1 MLASAAVAID
11 LRLKIL
17 WAPLL
22 TVALTAALAG
32 ASWVD
37 RTRLA
42 QQLGAVL
49 QTRSDLEQVVARVHD
64 YHERAV
70 ARAREAVLD
79 PRLANR
85 VPIVAYSAEHYAE
98 DMDRS
103 LIEARGAL
111 LRASVPGADQRW
123 HADMQRAA
131 DELDRGRARLAGLGQ
146 NFAALLDTLDGED
159 LEVTNT
165 ALHDVEQSAAEIAT
179 DLRRTSAIVRRA
191 LDWQARSVTGTGALV
206 PRWVWIALLP
216 WIAIGTYLT
225 LRPVSRLRRLAL
237 GDTVA
242 PTTREERALAEREG
256 ELSKRIADNEA
267 LANQRLRD
275 SERAAQN
282 ARRAEHELALL
293 KLYNDNLVNSLRS
306 AVVVTDPVGRVIGS
320 NRAARELFGI
330 AVDTDLDIDDH
341 PLGKALKARN
351 PAFFEERERAAAAK
365 AVARYD
371 GVPVAHEAGRER
383 LIDVTMT
390 PYVDESGATRG
401 FIWVC
406 DDVTDA
412 VRLKGQL
419 LASEHLAAVGRLS
432 AQVAHEIRNPLSAIG
447 LNAELLQDELD
458 ASLEGAH
465 KKEAQTLL
473 AAIAGEIERLT
484 AVTES
489 YLQMARLPRPA
500 LRDADLNQLVGDLFS
515 MLSEEMKQAKIE
527 VVLELAS
534 PAPHAMV
541 DPGQLRQG
549 MLNIVRNGREAMP
562 EGGRLKVRTA
572 RDNGSAIIEVTDEG
586 EGIPDELRGRVF
598 EPFFSTKESG
608 TGLGLSLTQQ
618 IVAEHGGSIAI
629 AANAP
634 KGTRVMLSL
643 PTG

>member
-1 MLASAAVAID
+1 MAID

-22 TVALTAALAG
+22 TVVLTAALAG
-32 ASWVD
+32 ASWID

-42 QQLGAVL
+42 QQVNAVG
-49 QTRSDLEQVVARVHD
+49 QTRSDLEQIMTRVAD

-98 DMDRS
+98 DMDKS
-103 LIEARGAL
+103 IIETRAAL
-111 LRASVPGADQRW
+111 LRAALPAADQRW
-123 HADMQRAA
+123 RADMQRAA
-131 DELDRGRARLAGLGQ
+131 DELDRARSRLNDVGQ
-146 NFAALLDTLDGED
+146 SFAALLDSLDGED
-159 LEVTNT
+159 PELTTT
-165 ALHDVEQSAAEIAT
+165 ALHDVEQGAAEVAT
-179 DLRRTSAIVRRA
+179 DLRRASTIVRRA
-191 LDWQARSVTGTGALV
+191 LEWQAKSATGNRALV
-206 PRWVWIALLP
+206 PRWVWLALLP
-216 WIAIGTYLT
+216 WIAVGTYLT

-256 ELSKRIADNEA
+256 ELAKRIADNEA

-275 SERAAQN
+275 SERAAQS

-320 NRAARELFGI
+320 NRAARELFGL

-371 GVPVAHEAGRER
+371 GVPVPRAGERES

-447 LNAELLQDELD
+447 LNAELLQDELE

-465 KKEAQTLL
+465 KNEARALL
-473 AAIAGEIERLT
+473 TAIAGEIERLT

-515 MLSEEMKQAKIE
+515 MLSEEMKQAKID

-534 PAPHAMV
+534 PPPRAMV

-562 EGGRLKVRTA
+562 EGGRLRVRTA
-572 RDNGSAIIEVTDEG
+572 RENGSAVIEVVDEG
-586 EGIPDELRGRVF
+586 GGIPDALRARVF

-618 IVAEHGGSIAI
+618 IVSEHGGSIAI
-629 AANAP
+629 AANPP
-634 KGTRVMLSL
+634 KGTRVTLSL
-643 PTG
+643 PTP

>member
-1 MLASAAVAID
+1 MLASAPVKID

-17 WAPLL
+17 WAPLV
-22 TVALTAALAG
+22 TVALTTSLAG
-32 ASWVD
+32 VSWLD

-42 QQLGAVL
+42 QQTTAIA
-49 QTRSDLEQVVARVHD
+49 QTRSDLEQLMTRLTD

-85 VPIVAYSAEHYAE
+85 VPIVNYSAEHYAE
-98 DMDRS
+98 DIDRTI
-103 LIEARGAL
+103 IETRSAL
-111 LRASVPGADQRW
+111 QRATLPRADQRW
-123 HADMQRAA
+123 KPDMQRAA
-131 DELDRGRARLAGLGQ
+131 DELERARGRQQAVAQ
-146 NFAALLDTLDGED
+146 KFADLLSAFDSED
-159 LEVTNT
+159 PELTT
-165 ALHDVEQSAAEIAT
+165 SAAHDLEQSAAEVTT
-179 DLRRTSAIVRRA
+179 DLRRATAIVRRA
-191 LDWQARSVTGTGALV
+191 LDWQSRSAAARGALV
-206 PRWVWIALLP
+206 PRWAWYALLP
-216 WIAIGTYLT
+216 WIAISVYLT
-225 LRPVSRLRRLAL
+225 LRPVSRLRRLAM
-237 GDTVA
+237 GDA
-242 PTTREERALAEREG
+242 LRPTSPEEHALAGRG
-256 ELSKRIADNEA
+256 AELTKRLEDSESI
-267 LANQRLRD
+267 ANQRLRD
-275 SERAAQN
+275 SERDAQR
-282 ARRAEHELALL
+282 ARRSEHELALL

-320 NRAARELFGI
+320 NRAARELFGL

-351 PAFFEERERAAAAK
+351 PAFVEERERAAAAK
-365 AVARYD
+365 EVARYD
-371 GVPVAHEAGRER
+371 GVPVPREGSR
-383 LIDVTMT
+383 ESLIDVTMT

-458 ASLEGAH
+458 AGLAEPH
-465 KKEAQTLL
+465 KKEAQSLL

-500 LRDADLNQLVGDLFS
+500 LRDADINQLIGDLLS
-515 MLSEEMKQAKIE
+515 MLSEEMKQAKIDVE
-527 VVLELAS
+527 LELAS
-534 PAPHAMV
+534 PAPRALV

-562 EGGRLKVRTA
+562 DGGKLKVRTS

-586 EGIPDELRGRVF
+586 LGIPDDLRGRVF

-618 IVAEHGGSIAI
+618 IVAEHGGSIEI

-643 PTG
+643 PTA

>member
-1 MLASAAVAID
+1 MAID

-22 TVALTAALAG
+22 TVALTTALAG
-32 ASWVD
+32 ASWLD

-42 QQLGAVL
+42 QQALAVA
-49 QTRSDLEQVVARVHD
+49 QTRSDLEQLLTRVTD

-85 VPIVAYSAEHYAE
+85 VPIVNYSAEHYAE
-98 DMDRS
+98 DLDRTI
-103 LIEARGAL
+103 IETRAAL
-111 LRASVPGADQRW
+111 LRATLPRADQRW
-123 HADMQRAA
+123 KPDMQRAA
-131 DELDRGRARLAGLGQ
+131 DELERARARLQGVAQKFTDLL
-146 NFAALLDTLDGED
+146 AAFDSEDPDLTTAAAHD
-159 LEVTNT
+159 LEQGSAEVT
-165 ALHDVEQSAAEIAT
+165 T
-179 DLRRTSAIVRRA
+179 DLRRATAIVRRA
-191 LDWQARSVTGTGALV
+191 LDWQTRSAAARGALV
-206 PRWVWIALLP
+206 PRWTWYALLP

-225 LRPVSRLRRLAL
+225 LRPVSRLRRLAM
-237 GDTVA
+237 GDA
-242 PTTREERALAEREG
+242 LPPASPEERALVGRGAE
-256 ELSKRIADNEA
+256 LAKRIEESEA

-275 SERAAQN
+275 SELSAQR

-320 NRAARELFGI
+320 NRAARELFGL
-330 AVDTDLDIDDH
+330 AVDTNLDLDDH
-341 PLGKALKARN
+341 PLGKALKTRN
-351 PAFFEERERAAAAK
+351 PAFFEERERAAAARE
-365 AVARYD
+365 VARYD
-371 GVPVAHEAGRER
+371 GVPVPREAGGES

-401 FIWVC
+401 FLWVC

-458 ASLEGAH
+458 AGLAEPH
-465 KKEAQTLL
+465 KKEAQSLL

-500 LRDADLNQLVGDLFS
+500 LRDADINQLISDLLS
-515 MLSEEMKQAKIE
+515 MLSEEMKQAKIDVE
-527 VVLELAS
+527 LELAS
-534 PAPHAMV
+534 PAPRALV

-549 MLNIVRNGREAMP
+549 MLNIMRNGREAMP
-562 EGGRLKVRTA
+562 DGGKLKVRTS
-572 RDNGSAIIEVTDEG
+572 RDDGSAIIEVADEG
-586 EGIPDELRGRVF
+586 LGIPDALRGRVF

-618 IVAEHGGSIAI
+618 IIAEHGGSIEI
-629 AANAP
+629 AANTP

-643 PTG
+643 PTA